1 MPYFSLS
8 WALLVSLLVHV
19 VLFTASDVRVLFQ
32 IAPIAKFPTRLEA
45 RLVDVPPSQ
54 AQALEPLLKNTL
66 SNDEVKKEVQR
77 NSQKARVLSPVPG
90 AVAKPSMPR
99 VSRPIERQHAN
110 AVQKAQR
117 KLSRHMYY
125 PPEAID
131 QGWEG
136 EVRLLLRLTEEG
148 RILSVSVAASSGFPV
163 LDQAALAAARAMGQ
177 IPEVG
182 VKELLLPVIF
192 RLQ

>member
-1 MPYFSLS
+1 M
-8 WALLVSLLVHV
+8 
-19 VLFTASDVRVLFQ
+19 LFTASDVRALFQ
-32 IAPIAKFPTRLEA
+32 SAPIVKFPTRLEA

-54 AQALEPLLKNTL
+54 AHVPEPLLKNTL
-66 SNDEVKKEVQR
+66 SGDETKKEVRKDHRQ
-77 NSQKARVLSPVPG
+77 ARVPT
-90 AVAKPSMPR
+90 
-99 VSRPIERQHAN
+99 SRPLAQHPVN

-131 QGWEG
+131 QGLEG
-136 EVRLLLRLTEEG
+136 EVRLLLRLSDEG
-148 RILSVSVAASSGFPV
+148 RVLSVSVAASSGFPV